1 MRGRARLLLLVIG
14 GTTAALLFV
23 GCKDQNNPVGGDSPS
38 NVVFPARD
46 VKYAEH
52 VQVLFNQACNF
63 GPCHGDGAHQSALTL
78 TSWASTVVTT
88 PGVVVPG
95 DPQSSTLVLR
105 IEGRLPVMPPSGNP
119 LNENQITGIRTWIA
133 EGAKNN

>member
-1 MRGRARLLLLVIG
+1 MKGSTRLVLLVG
-14 GTTAALLFV
+14 GIMSTALLFQ
-23 GCKDQNNPVGGDSPS
+23 GCKDQNNPVDGDSPS
-38 NVVFPARD
+38 NVIFPTRD
-46 VKYAEH
+46 VKYSEH
-52 VQVLFNQACNF
+52 VQVLFNQACNY
-63 GPCHGDGAHQSALTL
+63 GPCHGDGAHQSPLTL